1 MRIIYAGSPAIAV
14 PALEALFP
22 PGDGA
27 LELAGLLTGPDR
39 PRGRNGRPEPSDAG
53 EALERLNTARPALPP
68 VPVFKF
74 EKAGAGEREAV
85 AALKP
90 DILVSFAYGR
100 IFGPKFLALF
110 PMGGINIHPSLLPK
124 YRGASPIPQA
134 ILNRDSETGISIQR
148 LALRMD
154 SGDILLQTRIPL
166 DGKETTESLS
176 RVVAEK
182 AALLLPPLL
191 RRIAAG
197 ESRSVPQDEGAA
209 SYCGLIEKDSGRI
222 DWKRSAVEIDAMI
235 RAYTPWP
242 LSWTMEGE
250 RKLIILKG
258 VPDEGVNVPPENAS
272 AEPGRVLGV
281 DKKRGILIQTGEGI
295 LVVSSLQYQARK
307 ALDFQAFL
315 NGERRFLGTKLE

>member
-14 PALEALFP
+14 PALEVLFP
-22 PGDGA
+22 PGDGV
-27 LELAGLLTGPDR
+27 LELAGVLTNPDR
-39 PRGRNGRPEPSDAG
+39 PRGRSGKPEPSDAG
-53 EALERLNTARPALPP
+53 EAVERFNAACPALSP

-74 EKAGAGEREAV
+74 EKTGAEAREAV
-85 AALKP
+85 AVLKP

-100 IFGPKFLALF
+100 IFGPKFLSLF

-134 ILNRDSETGISIQR
+134 ILNRDSEMGISIQK

-166 DGKETTESLS
+166 NGKETTESLS
-176 RVVAEK
+176 RTVAER
-182 AALLLPPLL
+182 AALLLPSLL

-197 ESRSVPQDEGAA
+197 ESRSVPQDEGEA
-209 SYCGLIEKDSGRI
+209 SYCSLIEKNSGRI

-250 RKLIILKG
+250 RKLIILES
-258 VPDEGVNVPPENAS
+258 VPDNAGDVRPENVS
-272 AEPGRVLGV
+272 SEPGKVLGV

-295 LVVSSLQYQARK
+295 LVVSALQYQARK
-307 ALDFQAFL
+307 ALGFQAFL
-315 NGERRFLGTKLE
+315 NGERHFLSTKLE

>member
-22 PGDGA
+22 PGDGV
-27 LELAGLLTGPDR
+27 LELAGVLTNPDR
-39 PRGRNGRPEPSDAG
+39 PRGRRGRPEPSDVG
-53 EALERLNTARPALPP
+53 EAVEKFSSAFPALSPI
-68 VPVFKF
+68 PVFKF
-74 EKAGAGEREAV
+74 EKTGAEAREAIAV
-85 AALKP
+85 LKP

-100 IFGPKFLALF
+100 IFGPKFLSLF
-110 PMGGINIHPSLLPK
+110 SAGGINIHPSLLPK
-124 YRGASPIPQA
+124 YRGPSPIPQA
-134 ILNRDSETGISIQR
+134 ILNRDSETGISVQK

-154 SGDILLQTRIPL
+154 SGDILLRTRIPL
-166 DGKETTESLS
+166 DGRETTESLS
-176 RVVAEK
+176 RVVAEE

-197 ESRSVPQDEGAA
+197 KSQSVPQDEGEA
-209 SYCGLIEKDSGRI
+209 SYCSLIEKDSGRI

-250 RKLIILKG
+250 RKLNILES
-258 VPDEGVNVPPENAS
+258 VPYNAGDARPENAS
-272 AEPGRVLGV
+272 AEPGKVLGV

-295 LVVSSLQYQARK
+295 LAVSGLQYQTRK

-315 NGERRFLGTKLE
+315 NGERHFLGAKLE

>member
-14 PALEALFP
+14 PVLEALFSS
-22 PGDGA
+22 GDGV
-27 LELAGLLTGPDR
+27 LVVAGILTNPDR
-39 PRGRNGRPEPSDAG
+39 PRGRSGRPEPSDIG
-53 EALERLNTARPALPP
+53 EAAEKFNAARLPP

-74 EKAGAGEREAV
+74 EKLGAEAREAI

-90 DILVSFAYGR
+90 DILVSCAYGR
-100 IFGPKFLALF
+100 IFGPKFLGLF

-134 ILNRDSETGISIQR
+134 ILNRDRETGISIQR
-148 LALRMD
+148 LALKMD
-154 SGDILLQTRIPL
+154 SGDILLQERIPL
-166 DGKETTESLS
+166 DGRETAESLS
-176 RVVAEK
+176 RAAAEK

-197 ESRSVPQDEGAA
+197 HVPGILQDEDEA
-209 SYCGLIEKDSGRI
+209 SYCSLIEKDSGRI
-222 DWKRSAVEIDAMI
+222 DWKRSAAEIDAMI

-250 RKLIILKG
+250 RKLIILKS
-258 VPDEGVNVPPENAS
+258 VPDDARPETAS
-272 AEPGRVLGV
+272 AEPGKVLGV

-295 LVVSSLQYQARK
+295 LVVSGLQYQSRK

-315 NGERRFLGTKLE
+315 NGERHFLSTKLE